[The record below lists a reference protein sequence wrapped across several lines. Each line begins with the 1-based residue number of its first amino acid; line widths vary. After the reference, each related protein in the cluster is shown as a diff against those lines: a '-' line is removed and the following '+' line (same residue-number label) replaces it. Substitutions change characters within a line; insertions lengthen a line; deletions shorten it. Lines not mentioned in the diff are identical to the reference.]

1 MGKAPIFIAAERN
14 LVSIA
19 KILLQNVA
27 NVNIKDVNLNTTLHT
42 AAEYGYLEM
51 VEMLITKGAEIA
63 GKDYLG
69 RTPLH
74 RADEKTTEILIQ
86 NGAKVD
92 AIDKRGDTPI
102 HQVSNPWHGKS
113 KVLKLMRYGASL
125 KIRNKNGLTPVE
137 CALKEIAIYS
147 FDVRMPYFKAISY
160 NEMM

>member
-1 MGKAPIFIAAERN
+1 MLKSNIFFETPLYIAA
-14 LVSIA
+14 
-19 KILLQNVA
+19 QNG
-27 NVNIKDVNLNTTLHT
+27 N
-42 AAEYGYLEM
+42 LEM

-63 GKDYLG
+63 AEDYLG

-147 FDVRMPYFKAISY
+147 FDVRMPYFKALSY
-160 NEMM
+160 NAMMGMFTH